1 MPPFTFYRYLQL
13 MEALQDNL
21 VERQQLQKLAGIKII
36 VDFGFDFV
44 VNFFILYLLF
54 SLKRKI

>member
-1 MPPFTFYRYLQL
+1 

-44 VNFFILYLLF
+44 VNFFILFLLF

>member
-21 VERQQLQKLAGIKII
+21 VERQQLQKLAGIRIN